1 MIWSRKRGSKKTIDT
16 LNPGETDYAAYDIS
30 GAELTELEW
39 YITRA
44 FPDPLYTDRFTLPDH
59 SAPYANLHC
68 LVMTGHD
75 GETLY
80 FADPMQE
87 VSTTDAETFTLRYD
101 QMGQDAVVIV

>member
-1 MIWSRKRGSKKTIDT
+1 MYLG
-16 LNPGETDYAAYDIS
+16 GGTDYAAYDIS

-39 YITRA
+39 YIIQGAPVLVWGTRA
-44 FPDPLYTDRFTLPDH
+44 FPDPLYTDSFTLPDH

-87 VSTTDAETFTLRYD
+87 VSATDAETFTLRYD